1 MSKQDTLPT
10 DDQYALVA
18 ATVADIEAPELPYA
32 PPAIERDIKIALI
45 GCGGIASTHLAA
57 YQSRGW
63 KVVAFCDIDKN
74 RAQSRADQFFP
85 DALVTDNPEEI
96 FALEGLDAIDIAT
109 HTRHRP
115 PLLRRAI
122 ECGHHVL
129 SQKPFVTDITVGEE
143 LIALAKDKGVMLCV
157 NQNGRFAPHFSY
169 IRELVTS
176 GTLGNITGILT
187 QLHWNH
193 TWIAGTP
200 FAQMRDIVLYDFAIH
215 WFDFVASLLPANVD
229 ATVTAFRGA
238 PRVDLGLPGL
248 EATAVVEW
256 SGGRATLSFDA
267 GCLYGSGDSTTVIG
281 SEGTVSSTGPDGG
294 TQEVT
299 LNLAAGKAKPDL
311 VGKWFNDG
319 FAGTMAELLDAA
331 TTGRKARNDAEGNL
345 RSLKL
350 CFAAIESADTG
361 KPVKVGTVLRLPA
374 GAIPDNA

>member
-85 DALVTDNPEEI
+85 DALVTDNPEDI
-96 FALEGLDAIDIAT
+96 FALSSIDAIDIAT

-176 GTLGNITGILT
+176 GTLGNITGIHT

-238 PRVDLGLPGL
+238 PRVDLGLPAL

-319 FAGTMAELLDAA
+319 FAGTMAELLDSA
-331 TTGRKARNDAEGNL
+331 TTGRRARNDAEGNL

-350 CFAAIESADTG
+350 CFAAIESVDTG

>member
-176 GTLGNITGILT
+176 GTLGNITGIHT

-238 PRVDLGLPGL
+238 PRVDLGLPAL

-299 LNLAAGKAKPDL
+299 LNLAAGKAKPEL

-319 FAGTMAELLDAA
+319 FAGTMAELLDSA

>member
-1 MSKQDTLPT
+1 MSKQDSLPT

-18 ATVADIEAPELPYA
+18 ATVNDIEAPALPYA
-32 PPAIERDIKIALI
+32 PPAIERDVRIALI

-63 KVVAFCDIDKN
+63 NVVAFCDIDKN

-85 DALVTDNPEEI
+85 DALVTDNPEDI
-96 FALEGLDAIDIAT
+96 FALTDLDAIDIAT

-115 PLLRRAI
+115 PLLRRAL

-129 SQKPFVTDITVGEE
+129 SQKPFVTDIAVGEE
-143 LIALAKDKGVMLCV
+143 LIALAKDKGVMLCI

-176 GTLGNITGILT
+176 GTLGDITGIHT
-187 QLHWNH
+187 QIHWNH

-215 WFDFVASLLPANVD
+215 WFDFVASLLPENVD
-229 ATVTAFRGA
+229 ATVTAFRST
-238 PRVDLGLPGL
+238 PRVDLGLPPL
-248 EATAVVEW
+248 EATAVIEW
-256 SGGRATLSFDA
+256 NGGRATLSFDA

-281 SEGTVSSTGPDGG
+281 TKGSVCSTGPDGG

-299 LNLAAGKAKPDL
+299 LNLEAGKAKPDL

-319 FAGTMAELLDAA
+319 FAGTMAELLDASA
-331 TTGRKARNDAEGNL
+331 SGRAARNDAKGNL
-345 RSLKL
+345 RSLML
-350 CFAAIESADTG
+350 CFAAVESADTG
-361 KPVKVGTVLRLPA
+361 KPVKFGSVRKLPA
-374 GAIPDNA
+374 GAIPDHG

>member
-1 MSKQDTLPT
+1 MSTTDTLPT

-18 ATVADIEAPELPYA
+18 AAVPEIDAPALPYL
-32 PPAIERDIKIALI
+32 PPAIERDVRLAII

-74 RAQSRADQFFP
+74 RAQSRAEQFFP
-85 DALVTDNPEEI
+85 DALVTDNPEDI
-96 FALEGLDAIDIAT
+96 FALSNLDAIDIAT

-129 SQKPFVTDITVGEE
+129 SQKPFVTDIQTGSE
-143 LIALAKDKGVMLCV
+143 LISLATGKGVMLCV

-176 GTLGNITGILT
+176 GTLGRITSIHT
-187 QLHWNH
+187 QIHWNH

-200 FAQMRDIVLYDFAIH
+200 FAKMRDIVLYDFGIH
-215 WFDFVASLLPANVD
+215 WFDFVASLLPVD
-229 ATVTAFRGA
+229 AAVTVTAFRGD
-238 PRVDLGLPGL
+238 PRDDLGLPPL

-256 SGGRATLSFDA
+256 PGGRATMSFDA

-281 SEGTVSSTGPDGG
+281 TDGSVTSTGPDLG
-294 TQEVT
+294 TQT
-299 LNLAAGKAKPDL
+299 LSVHLKSGRATPNLE
-311 VGKWFNDG
+311 GKWFNDG
-319 FAGTMAELLDAA
+319 FAGTMAELLDASA
-331 TTGRKARNDAEGNL
+331 TGRVARNGAEGNL
-345 RSLKL
+345 RSLML
-350 CFAAIESADTG
+350 CFAAIESANTG
-361 KPVKVGTVLRLPA
+361 CPVKMGSITRLPA
-374 GAIPDNA
+374 GAIPENA

>member
-1 MSKQDTLPT
+1 MSKTDTLPT

-32 PPAIERDIKIALI
+32 PPAIERDVMIALI

-85 DALVTDNPEEI
+85 DALVTDNPEDI
-96 FALEGLDAIDIAT
+96 FALSDLDAIDIAT

-129 SQKPFVTDITVGEE
+129 SQKPFVTDIQTGSE
-143 LIALAKDKGVMLCV
+143 LISLATGKGVMLCV
-157 NQNGRFAPHFSY
+157 NHNGRFAPHLSY

-176 GTLGNITGILT
+176 GTLGRITSIHT
-187 QLHWNH
+187 QIHWNH

-200 FAQMRDIVLYDFAIH
+200 FAKMRDIVLYDFGIH
-215 WFDFVASLLPANVD
+215 WFDFVASLLPVD
-229 ATVTAFRGA
+229 ADVTVTAFRGD
-238 PRVDLGLPGL
+238 PREDLGLPPL

-256 SGGRATLSFDA
+256 PGGRATMSFDA

-281 SEGTVSSTGPDGG
+281 TDGSVTSTGPDLG
-294 TQEVT
+294 TQT
-299 LNLAAGKAKPDL
+299 LSVHLKSGRATPNLE
-311 VGKWFNDG
+311 GKWFNDG
-319 FAGTMAELLDAA
+319 FAGTMAELLDAS
-331 TTGRKARNDAEGNL
+331 TTGRTARNGAEGNL
-345 RSLKL
+345 RSLML
-350 CFAAIESADTG
+350 CFAAIESANTG
-361 KPVKVGTVLRLPA
+361 CPVKMGSITRLPA
-374 GAIPDNA
+374 GAIPENA

>member
-18 ATVADIEAPELPYA
+18 AEVEEIDAPVLPYA
-32 PPAIERDIKIALI
+32 PAIIDRDVRIALI

-74 RAQSRADQFFP
+74 RAQARADQFFP
-85 DALVTDNPEEI
+85 DAFVTDNPEEI
-96 FALEGLDAIDIAT
+96 FALDGLDAIDIAT

-129 SQKPFVTDITVGEE
+129 SQKPFVTDIQVGKD
-143 LIALAKDKGVMLCV
+143 LIALAEEKGVMLCV

-176 GTLGNITGILT
+176 GTLGTITGIHT
-187 QLHWNH
+187 QIHWNH

-200 FAQMRDIVLYDFAIH
+200 FAQMRDIILYDFAIH
-215 WFDFVASLLPANVD
+215 WFDFVASLLPVD
-229 ATVTAFRGA
+229 ADVTVTAFRGA
-238 PRVDLGLPGL
+238 PRVDLALPAL

-256 SGGRATLSFDA
+256 PGGRATVSFDA

-281 SEGTVSSTGPDGG
+281 THGSVSSTGPDGG

-299 LNLAAGKAKPDL
+299 LNLAAGRAKPDL
-311 VGKWFNDG
+311 IGKWFNDG
-319 FAGTMAELLDAA
+319 FAGTMAELIDAS
-331 TTGRKARNDAEGNL
+331 THGRKARNDAEGNL
-345 RSLKL
+345 RSLML

-361 KPVKVGTVLRLPA
+361 KPVQVGTVMRLPA
-374 GAIPDNA
+374 GAIPENA

>member
-18 ATVADIEAPELPYA
+18 ATVPEIDAPALPYM
-32 PPAIERDIKIALI
+32 PPAIERDVRLAII

-74 RAQSRADQFFP
+74 RAQSRAEQFFP
-85 DALVTDNPEEI
+85 DALVTDNPEDI
-96 FALEGLDAIDIAT
+96 FALSNLDAIDIAT

-122 ECGHHVL
+122 ECGHHML
-129 SQKPFVTDITVGEE
+129 SQKPFVTDIQTGSE
-143 LIALAKDKGVMLCV
+143 LISLATGKGVMLCV

-176 GTLGNITGILT
+176 GTLGRITSIHT
-187 QLHWNH
+187 QIHWNH

-200 FAQMRDIVLYDFAIH
+200 FAKMRDIVLYDFGIH
-215 WFDFVASLLPANVD
+215 WFDFVASLLPVD
-229 ATVTAFRGA
+229 AAVTVTAFRGD
-238 PRVDLGLPGL
+238 PRDDLGLPPL

-256 SGGRATLSFDA
+256 PGGRATMSFDA

-281 SEGTVSSTGPDGG
+281 TDGSVTSTGPDLG
-294 TQEVT
+294 TQT
-299 LNLAAGKAKPDL
+299 LSVHLKSGRATPNLE
-311 VGKWFNDG
+311 GKWFNDG
-319 FAGTMAELLDAA
+319 FAGTMAELLDASA
-331 TTGRKARNDAEGNL
+331 TGRVARNGAEGNL
-345 RSLKL
+345 RSLML
-350 CFAAIESADTG
+350 CFAAIESANTG
-361 KPVKVGTVLRLPA
+361 CPVKMGSITRLPA
-374 GAIPDNA
+374 GAIPENA

>member
-18 ATVADIEAPELPYA
+18 AAVPEITAPELPYA
-32 PPAIERDIKIALI
+32 PPIVAGDVRIALI

-85 DALVTDNPEEI
+85 DALVTDNPEDI
-96 FALEGLDAIDIAT
+96 FALSGLDAIDIAT

-129 SQKPFVTDITVGEE
+129 SQKPFVTDIRIGEE
-143 LIALAKDKGVMLCV
+143 LSSLAKQQNVVLCV

-176 GTLGNITGILT
+176 GTLGTITGIHT
-187 QLHWNH
+187 QINWNH

-200 FAQMRDIVLYDFAIH
+200 FAQMRDIILYDFAIH
-215 WFDFVASLLPANVD
+215 WFDFVASLLPID
-229 ATVTAFRGA
+229 ADVTVTAFRGE
-238 PRVDLGLPGL
+238 PRGDLGLPAM

-256 SGGRATLSFDA
+256 PGGRATVSFDA

-281 SEGTVSSTGPDGG
+281 TGGSVSSTGPDGG

-299 LNLAAGKAKPDL
+299 LNLAAGKAKPVL
-311 VGKWFNDG
+311 QGKWFNDG
-319 FAGTMAELLDAA
+319 FVGTMAELLDSAK
-331 TTGRKARNDAEGNL
+331 TGRTARNSAEGNL
-345 RSLKL
+345 RSLML

-361 KPVKVGTVLRLPA
+361 KPVKVGTVMRLPA
-374 GAIPDNA
+374 GAIPENA

>member
-1 MSKQDTLPT
+1 MSKTDTIPT

-32 PPAIERDIKIALI
+32 PPAIERDVMIALI

-96 FALEGLDAIDIAT
+96 FALGDLDAIDIAT

-143 LIALAKDKGVMLCV
+143 LIAIAKDKCVMLCV
-157 NQNGRFAPHFSY
+157 NQNGRFAPHLSY

-176 GTLGNITGILT
+176 GTIGRITSIHT
-187 QLHWNH
+187 QIHWNH

-200 FAQMRDIVLYDFAIH
+200 FAKMRDIVLYDFGIH
-215 WFDFVASLLPANVD
+215 WFDFVASLLPVD
-229 ATVTAFRGA
+229 ADVTVTAFRGD
-238 PRVDLGLPGL
+238 PREDLGLPPL

-256 SGGRATLSFDA
+256 PGGRATMSFDA

-281 SEGTVSSTGPDGG
+281 TDGSVTSTGPELG
-294 TQEVT
+294 TQT
-299 LNLAAGKAKPDL
+299 LSVHLKSGRATPNLE
-311 VGKWFNDG
+311 GKWFNDG
-319 FAGTMAELLDAA
+319 FAGTMAELLDAS
-331 TTGRKARNDAEGNL
+331 TTGRTARNGAEGNL
-345 RSLKL
+345 RSLML
-350 CFAAIESADTG
+350 CFAAIESANTG
-361 KPVKVGTVLRLPA
+361 CPVKMGSITCLPA
-374 GAIPDNA
+374 GAIPENA

>member
-85 DALVTDNPEEI
+85 DALVTDNPEDI
-96 FALEGLDAIDIAT
+96 FALSSIDAIDIAT

-143 LIALAKDKGVMLCV
+143 LIALAKDKGVVLCV

-176 GTLGNITGILT
+176 GTLGNITGIHT

-238 PRVDLGLPGL
+238 PRVDLGLPAL

-319 FAGTMAELLDAA
+319 FAGTMAELLDSA
-331 TTGRKARNDAEGNL
+331 TTGRQARNDAEGNL

-361 KPVKVGTVLRLPA
+361 KPVKVGTVLRLPV

>member
-1 MSKQDTLPT
+1 MSQQDTLPT

-32 PPAIERDIKIALI
+32 PPAIERDVKIALI

-85 DALVTDNPEEI
+85 DALVTDNPEDI
-96 FALEGLDAIDIAT
+96 FALSGLDAIDIAT

-129 SQKPFVTDITVGEE
+129 SQKPFVTDITIGEE
-143 LIALAKDKGVMLCV
+143 LVAMAKDKGVMLCV

-176 GTLGNITGILT
+176 GTLGSITGIHTL
-187 QLHWNH
+187 LHWNH

-215 WFDFVASLLPANVD
+215 WFDFVASLLPTDLD

-238 PRVDLGLPGL
+238 PRVDLGLPAL

-281 SEGTVSSTGPDGG
+281 TDGTVTSKGPDGG

-299 LNLAAGKAKPDL
+299 LNLAAGKAKPEL
-311 VGKWFNDG
+311 IGKWFNDG
-319 FAGTMAELLDAA
+319 FEGTMAELLDSV
-331 TTGRKARNDAEGNL
+331 TTGRQARNDAEGNL

-374 GAIPDNA
+374 GAIPENV

>member
-1 MSKQDTLPT
+1 MSKQDSLPT

-18 ATVADIEAPELPYA
+18 ATVNDIEAPALPYA
-32 PPAIERDIKIALI
+32 PPAIERNVRIALI

-63 KVVAFCDIDKN
+63 NVVAFCDIDKN
-74 RAQSRADQFFP
+74 RAQSRADHFFP
-85 DALVTDNPEEI
+85 DALVTDNPEDI
-96 FALEGLDAIDIAT
+96 FALTDVDAIDIAT

-115 PLLRRAI
+115 PLLRRAL

-129 SQKPFVTDITVGEE
+129 SQKPFVTDISVGEE
-143 LIALAKDKGVMLCV
+143 LIALAKDKGVMLCI

-176 GTLGNITGILT
+176 GTLGDITGIHT
-187 QLHWNH
+187 QIHWNH

-215 WFDFVASLLPANVD
+215 WFDFVASLLPENVD
-229 ATVTAFRGA
+229 ATVTAFRST
-238 PRVDLGLPGL
+238 PRVDLGLPPL
-248 EATAVVEW
+248 EATAVIEW

-281 SEGTVSSTGPDGG
+281 TKGSVCSTGPDGG

-299 LNLAAGKAKPDL
+299 LNLEAGKAKPDL

-319 FAGTMAELLDAA
+319 FAGTMAELLDASA
-331 TTGRKARNDAEGNL
+331 SGRAARNDAEGNL
-345 RSLKL
+345 RSLML
-350 CFAAIESADTG
+350 CFAAVESADTG
-361 KPVKVGTVLRLPA
+361 KPVKFGSVRKLPA
-374 GAIPDNA
+374 GAIPDNG

>member
-18 ATVADIEAPELPYA
+18 ATVEEIAAPVLPYA
-32 PPAIERDIKIALI
+32 PAIIDRDVRIALI

-74 RAQSRADQFFP
+74 RAQARADQFFP
-85 DALVTDNPEEI
+85 DAFVTDNPEEI
-96 FALEGLDAIDIAT
+96 FALDGLDAIDIAT

-129 SQKPFVTDITVGEE
+129 SQKPFVTDIHVGEE
-143 LIALAKDKGVMLCV
+143 LIALAEEKGVMLCV

-176 GTLGNITGILT
+176 GTLGTITGIHT
-187 QLHWNH
+187 QIHWNH

-200 FAQMRDIVLYDFAIH
+200 FAQMRDIILYDFAIH
-215 WFDFVASLLPANVD
+215 WFDFVASLLPID
-229 ATVTAFRGA
+229 AEVTVTAFRGA
-238 PRVDLGLPGL
+238 PRVDLALPAL

-256 SGGRATLSFDA
+256 PGGRATVSFDA

-281 SEGTVSSTGPDGG
+281 TDGSVTSTGPDGG

-299 LNLAAGKAKPDL
+299 LNLAAGRAKPDL

-319 FAGTMAELLDAA
+319 FAGTMAELLDAS
-331 TTGRKARNDAEGNL
+331 THGRKARNDAEGNL
-345 RSLKL
+345 RSLML

-361 KPVKVGTVLRLPA
+361 KPVQVGTVMRLPA
-374 GAIPDNA
+374 GAIPENA

>member
-18 ATVADIEAPELPYA
+18 ATVPEIDAPALPYM
-32 PPAIERDIKIALI
+32 PPAIERDVRLAII

-74 RAQSRADQFFP
+74 RAQSRAEQFFP
-85 DALVTDNPEEI
+85 DALVTDNPEDI
-96 FALEGLDAIDIAT
+96 FALSNLDAIDIAT

-129 SQKPFVTDITVGEE
+129 SQKPFVTDIQTGSD
-143 LIALAKDKGVMLCV
+143 LISLATGKGVMLCV
-157 NQNGRFAPHFSY
+157 NQNGRFAPHLSY

-176 GTLGNITGILT
+176 GTLGRITSIHT
-187 QLHWNH
+187 QIHWNH

-200 FAQMRDIVLYDFAIH
+200 FAKMRDIVLYDFGIH
-215 WFDFVASLLPANVD
+215 WFDFVASLLPVD
-229 ATVTAFRGA
+229 AAVTVTAFRGD
-238 PRVDLGLPGL
+238 PRDDLGLPPL

-256 SGGRATLSFDA
+256 PGGRATMSFDA

-281 SEGTVSSTGPDGG
+281 TDGSVTSTGPDLG
-294 TQEVT
+294 TQT
-299 LNLAAGKAKPDL
+299 LSVHLKSGRATPNLE
-311 VGKWFNDG
+311 GKWFNDG
-319 FAGTMAELLDAA
+319 FAGTMAELLDAS
-331 TTGRKARNDAEGNL
+331 TTGRVARNGAEGNL
-345 RSLKL
+345 RSLML
-350 CFAAIESADTG
+350 CFAAIESANTG
-361 KPVKVGTVLRLPA
+361 CPVKMGSITRLPA
-374 GAIPDNA
+374 GAIPENA

>member
-1 MSKQDTLPT
+1 MSQQDTLPT

-32 PPAIERDIKIALI
+32 PPAIERDVKIALI

-85 DALVTDNPEEI
+85 DALVTDNPEDI
-96 FALEGLDAIDIAT
+96 FALSGLDAIDIAT

-129 SQKPFVTDITVGEE
+129 SQKPFVTDITIGEE
-143 LIALAKDKGVMLCV
+143 LVAMAKDKGVMLCV

-176 GTLGNITGILT
+176 GTLGSITGIHTL
-187 QLHWNH
+187 LHWNH

-215 WFDFVASLLPANVD
+215 WFDFVASLLPTDLD

-238 PRVDLGLPGL
+238 PRVDLGLPAL

-281 SEGTVSSTGPDGG
+281 TDGTVTSKGPDGG

-299 LNLAAGKAKPDL
+299 LNLAAGKAKPEL

-319 FAGTMAELLDAA
+319 FAGTMAELLDSA
-331 TTGRKARNDAEGNL
+331 TTGRRARNDAEGNL

-374 GAIPDNA
+374 GAIPENA

>member
-18 ATVADIEAPELPYA
+18 ATVPEIDAPALPYM
-32 PPAIERDIKIALI
+32 PPAIERDVRLAII

-85 DALVTDNPEEI
+85 DALVTDNPEDI
-96 FALEGLDAIDIAT
+96 FALGNLDAIDIAT

-115 PLLRRAI
+115 PLIKRAI

-129 SQKPFVTDITVGEE
+129 SQKPFVTDIQTGSEM
-143 LIALAKDKGVMLCV
+143 IALAKQNGVMLCV

-176 GTLGNITGILT
+176 GTLGSITGIHT

-215 WFDFVASLLPANVD
+215 WFDFVASLLPVD
-229 ATVTAFRGA
+229 VEVTVTAFRGE
-238 PRVDLGLPGL
+238 PRLDLGLPPL
-248 EATAVVEW
+248 EATAVAEW
-256 SGGRATLSFDA
+256 PGGRATMSFDA
-267 GCLYGSGDSTTVIG
+267 GCVYGSGDSTTVIG
-281 SEGTVSSTGPDGG
+281 TEGSVSTTGPDGG

-299 LNLAAGKAKPDL
+299 LNLAAGRAKPAL
-311 VGKWFNDG
+311 NGKWFNDG
-319 FAGTMAELLDAA
+319 FAGTMAELLDAS
-331 TTGRKARNDAEGNL
+331 TTGRVARNGAEGNL
-345 RSLKL
+345 RSLML

-361 KPVKVGTVLRLPA
+361 KPVKMGSVTRLPA
-374 GAIPDNA
+374 GAIPENA

>member
-18 ATVADIEAPELPYA
+18 ATVPEIDAPALPYM
-32 PPAIERDIKIALI
+32 PPAIERDVRLAII

-85 DALVTDNPEEI
+85 DALVTDNPEDI
-96 FALEGLDAIDIAT
+96 FALSNLDAIDIAT

-129 SQKPFVTDITVGEE
+129 SQKPFVTDIQTGSD
-143 LIALAKDKGVMLCV
+143 LISLATGKGVMLCV
-157 NQNGRFAPHFSY
+157 NQNGRFAPHLSY

-176 GTLGNITGILT
+176 GTLGRITSIHT
-187 QLHWNH
+187 QIHWNH

-200 FAQMRDIVLYDFAIH
+200 FAKMRDIVLYDFGIH
-215 WFDFVASLLPANVD
+215 WFDFVASLLPVD
-229 ATVTAFRGA
+229 AAVTVTAFRGD
-238 PRVDLGLPGL
+238 PRDDLGLPPL

-256 SGGRATLSFDA
+256 PGGRATMSFDA

-281 SEGTVSSTGPDGG
+281 TDGSVTSTGPDLG
-294 TQEVT
+294 TQT
-299 LNLAAGKAKPDL
+299 LSVHLKSGRATPNLE
-311 VGKWFNDG
+311 GKWFNDG
-319 FAGTMAELLDAA
+319 FAGTMAELLDAS
-331 TTGRKARNDAEGNL
+331 TTGRVARNGAEGNL
-345 RSLKL
+345 RSLML
-350 CFAAIESADTG
+350 CFAAIESANTG
-361 KPVKVGTVLRLPA
+361 CPVKMGSITRLPA
-374 GAIPDNA
+374 GAIPENA

>member
-1 MSKQDTLPT
+1 MSKTDTLPT

-18 ATVADIEAPELPYA
+18 AAVPEIDAPALPYM
-32 PPAIERDIKIALI
+32 PPAIERDVRLAII

-85 DALVTDNPEEI
+85 DALVTDNPEDI
-96 FALEGLDAIDIAT
+96 FALSNLDAIDIAT

-129 SQKPFVTDITVGEE
+129 SQKPFITDIQTGSD
-143 LIALAKDKGVMLCV
+143 LISLATGKGVMLCV
-157 NQNGRFAPHFSY
+157 NQNGRFAPHLSY

-176 GTLGNITGILT
+176 GTLGSITGIHT
-187 QLHWNH
+187 QIHWNH

-200 FAQMRDIVLYDFAIH
+200 FAKMRDIILYDFGIH
-215 WFDFVASLLPANVD
+215 WFDFVASLLPVD
-229 ATVTAFRGA
+229 AAVTVTAFRGD
-238 PRVDLGLPGL
+238 PRDDLGLPPL

-256 SGGRATLSFDA
+256 PGGRATMSFDA

-281 SEGTVSSTGPDGG
+281 TDGSVTSTGPDLG
-294 TQEVT
+294 TQT
-299 LNLAAGKAKPDL
+299 LSVHLKSGRATPNLE
-311 VGKWFNDG
+311 GKWFNDG
-319 FAGTMAELLDAA
+319 FAGTMAELLDASA
-331 TTGRKARNDAEGNL
+331 TGRVARNGAEGNL
-345 RSLKL
+345 RSLML

-361 KPVKVGTVLRLPA
+361 KPVKMGSVTRLPA
-374 GAIPDNA
+374 GAIPEYA

>member
-1 MSKQDTLPT
+1 MSKQDSLPT

-18 ATVADIEAPELPYA
+18 AAVEEIDAPDLPYA
-32 PPAIERDIKIALI
+32 PAIIDRDVRIALI

-63 KVVAFCDIDKN
+63 KVVAFCDIDKS
-74 RAQSRADQFFP
+74 RAQARADHFFP
-85 DALVTDNPEEI
+85 DALVTDNPEEV
-96 FALEGLDAIDIAT
+96 FALDGLDAIDIAT

-122 ECGHHVL
+122 VCGHHVL
-129 SQKPFVTDITVGEE
+129 SQKPFVTDIQVGEE
-143 LIALAKDKGVMLCV
+143 LIALAEEKGVMLCV

-176 GTLGNITGILT
+176 GALGTITGIHT
-187 QLHWNH
+187 QIHWNH

-200 FAQMRDIVLYDFAIH
+200 FAQMRDIILYDFAIH
-215 WFDFVASLLPANVD
+215 WFDFVASLLPADTDV
-229 ATVTAFRGA
+229 TVTAFRGA
-238 PRVDLGLPGL
+238 PRVDLSLPAL

-256 SGGRATLSFDA
+256 PGGRATVSFDA

-281 SEGTVSSTGPDGG
+281 TDGSVTSTGPDGG

-299 LNLAAGKAKPDL
+299 LNLAAGRAKPDL

-319 FAGTMAELLDAA
+319 FAGTMAELLDAS

-345 RSLKL
+345 RSLML

-361 KPVKVGTVLRLPA
+361 NPVKVGTVMRLPA

>member
-18 ATVADIEAPELPYA
+18 AAVEEIDAPVLPYA
-32 PPAIERDIKIALI
+32 PAIIDRDVRIALI

-74 RAQSRADQFFP
+74 RAQARADQFFP

-96 FALEGLDAIDIAT
+96 FALDGLDAIDIAT

-129 SQKPFVTDITVGEE
+129 SQKPFVTDIQVGKE
-143 LIALAKDKGVMLCV
+143 LIALADEKGVMLCV

-176 GTLGNITGILT
+176 GTLGTITGIHT
-187 QLHWNH
+187 QIHWNH

-200 FAQMRDIVLYDFAIH
+200 FAQMRDIILYDFAIH
-215 WFDFVASLLPANVD
+215 WFDFVASLLPID
-229 ATVTAFRGA
+229 AEVTVTAFRGA
-238 PRVDLGLPGL
+238 PRVDLALPAL

-256 SGGRATLSFDA
+256 PGGRATVSFDA

-281 SEGTVSSTGPDGG
+281 TDGSVSSTGPDGG

-299 LNLAAGKAKPDL
+299 LNLAAGRAKPDL

-319 FAGTMAELLDAA
+319 FVGTMAELLDAS
-331 TTGRKARNDAEGNL
+331 THGRKARNDAEGNL
-345 RSLKL
+345 RSLML

-361 KPVKVGTVLRLPA
+361 KPVKVGTVMRLPA
-374 GAIPDNA
+374 GAIPENA

>member
-85 DALVTDNPEEI
+85 DALVTDNPEDI
-96 FALEGLDAIDIAT
+96 FALSGLDAIDIAT

-115 PLLRRAI
+115 PLLRRAL

-176 GTLGNITGILT
+176 GTLGSITGIHT

-215 WFDFVASLLPANVD
+215 WFDFVSSLLPADAD

-238 PRVDLGLPGL
+238 PRVDLGLPAL

-299 LNLAAGKAKPDL
+299 LNLAAGKAKPEL

-319 FAGTMAELLDAA
+319 FVGTMAELLDSA
-331 TTGRKARNDAEGNL
+331 TTGRQARNDAEGNL

-361 KPVKVGTVLRLPA
+361 KPVKVGSVLRLPA

>member
-1 MSKQDTLPT
+1 MSQQDTLPT

-32 PPAIERDIKIALI
+32 PPAIERDVKIALI

-85 DALVTDNPEEI
+85 DALVTDNPEDI
-96 FALEGLDAIDIAT
+96 FALSGLDAIDIAT

-129 SQKPFVTDITVGEE
+129 SQKPFVTDITIGEE
-143 LIALAKDKGVMLCV
+143 LVAMAKDKGVMLCV

-176 GTLGNITGILT
+176 GTLGSITGIHT

-215 WFDFVASLLPANVD
+215 WFDFVASLLPTDLD

-238 PRVDLGLPGL
+238 PRVDLGLPAL

-281 SEGTVSSTGPDGG
+281 TDGTVTSTGPDGG

-299 LNLAAGKAKPDL
+299 LNLAAGKAKPEL
-311 VGKWFNDG
+311 IGKWFNDG
-319 FAGTMAELLDAA
+319 FAGTMAELLDSA
-331 TTGRKARNDAEGNL
+331 TTGRQARNDAEGNL

-374 GAIPDNA
+374 GAIPENV

>member
-1 MSKQDTLPT
+1 MSQQDTLPT

-32 PPAIERDIKIALI
+32 PPAIERDVKIALI

-85 DALVTDNPEEI
+85 DALVTDNPEDI
-96 FALEGLDAIDIAT
+96 FALSGLDAIDIAT

-129 SQKPFVTDITVGEE
+129 SQKPFVTDITIGEE
-143 LIALAKDKGVMLCV
+143 LVAMAKDKGVMLCV

-176 GTLGNITGILT
+176 GTLGSITGIHT
-187 QLHWNH
+187 QLHWTH

-215 WFDFVASLLPANVD
+215 WFDFVASLLPTDLD

-238 PRVDLGLPGL
+238 PRVDLGLPAL

-281 SEGTVSSTGPDGG
+281 TDGTVTSTGPDGG

-299 LNLAAGKAKPDL
+299 LNLAAGKAKPEL
-311 VGKWFNDG
+311 IGKWFNDG
-319 FAGTMAELLDAA
+319 FAGTMAELLDSA
-331 TTGRKARNDAEGNL
+331 TTGRQARNDAEGNL

-361 KPVKVGTVLRLPA
+361 KPVKVGTVLRVPA
-374 GAIPDNA
+374 GAIPENA

>member
-176 GTLGNITGILT
+176 GTLGNITGIHT

-238 PRVDLGLPGL
+238 PRTDLGLPAL

-299 LNLAAGKAKPDL
+299 LNLAAGKAKPEL

-319 FAGTMAELLDAA
+319 FAGTMAELLDSA

-361 KPVKVGTVLRLPA
+361 KPVMVGTVLRLPA

>member
-1 MSKQDTLPT
+1 MSQQDTLPT

-32 PPAIERDIKIALI
+32 PPAIERDVKIALI

-85 DALVTDNPEEI
+85 DALVTDNPEDI
-96 FALEGLDAIDIAT
+96 FALSGLDAIDIAT

-129 SQKPFVTDITVGEE
+129 SQKPFVTDITIGEE
-143 LIALAKDKGVMLCV
+143 LVAMAKDKGVMLCV

-176 GTLGNITGILT
+176 GTLGSITGIHT

-215 WFDFVASLLPANVD
+215 WFDFVASLLPTDLD

-238 PRVDLGLPGL
+238 PRVDLGLPAL

-281 SEGTVSSTGPDGG
+281 TDGTVISMGPDGG

-299 LNLAAGKAKPDL
+299 LNLAAGKAKPEL
-311 VGKWFNDG
+311 IGKWFNDG
-319 FAGTMAELLDAA
+319 FAGTMAELLDSV
-331 TTGRKARNDAEGNL
+331 TTGRQARNDAEGNL

-374 GAIPDNA
+374 GAIPENV

>member
-176 GTLGNITGILT
+176 GTLGSITGIHT

-238 PRVDLGLPGL
+238 PRVDLGLPAL

-299 LNLAAGKAKPDL
+299 LNLEAGKAKPEL

-319 FAGTMAELLDAA
+319 FAGTMAELLDSA

>member
-1 MSKQDTLPT
+1 MSQQDTLPT

-32 PPAIERDIKIALI
+32 PPAIERDVKIALI

-85 DALVTDNPEEI
+85 DALVTDNPEDI
-96 FALEGLDAIDIAT
+96 FALSGLDAIDIAT

-129 SQKPFVTDITVGEE
+129 SQKPFVTDITIGEE
-143 LIALAKDKGVMLCV
+143 LVAMAKDKGVMLCV

-176 GTLGNITGILT
+176 GTLGSITGIHT

-215 WFDFVASLLPANVD
+215 WFDFVASLLPTDLD

-238 PRVDLGLPGL
+238 PRVDLGLPAL

-281 SEGTVSSTGPDGG
+281 TDGTVTSTGPDGG

-299 LNLAAGKAKPDL
+299 LNLAAGKAKPEL
-311 VGKWFNDG
+311 IGKWFNDG
-319 FAGTMAELLDAA
+319 FAGTMAELLDSV
-331 TTGRKARNDAEGNL
+331 TTGRQARNDAEGNL

-374 GAIPDNA
+374 GAIPENV

>member
-18 ATVADIEAPELPYA
+18 AAVEEIDAPVLPYA
-32 PPAIERDIKIALI
+32 PAIIDRDVRIAFI

-74 RAQSRADQFFP
+74 RAQARADQFFP

-96 FALEGLDAIDIAT
+96 FALEGVDAIDIAT

-129 SQKPFVTDITVGEE
+129 SQKPFVTDIQVGKE
-143 LIALAKDKGVMLCV
+143 LIALAEEKGVMLCV

-176 GTLGNITGILT
+176 GTLGTITGIHT
-187 QLHWNH
+187 QIHWNH

-200 FAQMRDIVLYDFAIH
+200 FAQMRDIILYDFAIH
-215 WFDFVASLLPANVD
+215 WFDFVASLLPND
-229 ATVTAFRGA
+229 AEVTVTAFRGA
-238 PRVDLGLPGL
+238 PRVDLALPAL

-256 SGGRATLSFDA
+256 PGGRATVSFDA

-281 SEGTVSSTGPDGG
+281 TDGSVSSTGPDGG

-299 LNLAAGKAKPDL
+299 LNLAAGRAKPDL
-311 VGKWFNDG
+311 IGKWFNDG
-319 FAGTMAELLDAA
+319 FAGTMAELLDAS
-331 TTGRKARNDAEGNL
+331 TNGRKARNDAEGNL
-345 RSLKL
+345 RSLML

-361 KPVKVGTVLRLPA
+361 KPVQVGTVMRLPA
-374 GAIPDNA
+374 GAIPENA